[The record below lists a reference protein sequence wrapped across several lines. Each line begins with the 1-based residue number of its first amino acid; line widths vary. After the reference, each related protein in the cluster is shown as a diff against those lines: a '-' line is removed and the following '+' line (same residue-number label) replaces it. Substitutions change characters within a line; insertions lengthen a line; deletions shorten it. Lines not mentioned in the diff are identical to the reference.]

1 MTNLQPESVSRET
14 LMSKYF
20 PGQEDAIRA
29 YAEFLTTAGI
39 ERGLIG
45 PREGERIWE
54 RHIFNCLPVTQLLP
68 QGASLFDIGSGAGLP
83 GIVIALARPDLKVT
97 LIEPL
102 ERRVEFLNEAVAAI
116 AAGGVEIEVIRG
128 RAQDVKKS
136 ADFVT
141 ARAVAPMEKLK
152 KMSWHMVK
160 TGGSLLAMKGESA
173 ANEMVGIK
181 GAELHEIKLEGIELG
196 RVISV
201 RKGSLIS
208 AEISAWLIHVKQAIA
223 RARQRSSASGG

>member
-1 MTNLQPESVSRET
+1 MAEPVSRET
-14 LMSKYF
+14 LIERYF
-20 PGQEDAIRA
+20 PSSKKEILA
-29 YAEFLTTAGI
+29 YADFLVTAGI

-102 ERRVEFLNEAVAAI
+102 ERRVEFLKEAT
-116 AAGGVEIEVIRG
+116 AGSSIEVIRG
-128 RAQDVKKS
+128 RAEDVKKS

-141 ARAVAPMEKLK
+141 ARAVAPLEKLK
-152 KMSWHMVK
+152 KISWHMVK

-173 ANEMVGIK
+173 AAEMEGVK
-181 GAELHEIKLEGIELG
+181 GATLHEITLDGIEMG
-196 RVISV
+196 RIVAIK
-201 RKGSLIS
+201 KG
-208 AEISAWLIHVKQAIA
+208 A
-223 RARQRSSASGG
+223 

>member
-1 MTNLQPESVSRET
+1 MTNLQPESDPSQVSRET
-14 LMSKYF
+14 TITKYF
-20 PGQEDAIRA
+20 PRQEEAIRA
-29 YAEFLTTAGI
+29 YAEFLITAGI

-54 RHIFNCLPVTQLLP
+54 RHIFNCLPITQLLP

-116 AAGGVEIEVIRG
+116 AKGGVEIAVIRG

-152 KMSWHMVK
+152 KISWHMVK

-173 ANEMVGIK
+173 ATEMVGVK

-201 RKGSLIS
+201 RKGSVIS
-208 AEISAWLIHVKQAIA
+208 A
-223 RARQRSSASGG
+223 

>member
-14 LMSKYF
+14 TISTYF
-20 PGQEDAIRA
+20 PGQEEAIRA

-45 PREGERIWE
+45 PREGERIWD
-54 RHIFNCLPVTQLLP
+54 RHIFNCLPITQLLP
-68 QGASLFDIGSGAGLP
+68 NGASLFDIGSGAGLP

-116 AAGGVEIEVIRG
+116 GTKGVEIAVIRG

-173 ANEMVGIK
+173 ATEMVGIK

-201 RKGSLIS
+201 RKGSAIS
-208 AEISAWLIHVKQAIA
+208 A
-223 RARQRSSASGG
+223 

>member
-1 MTNLQPESVSRET
+1 VEHSLDELIS
-14 LMSKYF
+14 LYF
-20 PGQEDAIRA
+20 PEREAEIRR

-54 RHIFNCLPVTQLLP
+54 RHIFNSLFPTTLLP

-102 ERRVEFLNEAVAAI
+102 ERRVEFLKEAVEGSDI
-116 AAGGVEIEVIRG
+116 QVIRG

-136 ADFVT
+136 ADFIT
-141 ARAVAPMEKLK
+141 ARAVAPLEKLK
-152 KMSWHMVK
+152 KMCWHMLK
-160 TGGSLLAMKGESA
+160 MNGSLLAMKGESA
-173 ANEMVGIK
+173 ASEMAGVAHAK
-181 GAELHEIKLEGIELG
+181 LHEITLAGVGLG
-196 RVISV
+196 RVV
-201 RKGSLIS
+201 EVKKLPKGTPEEL
-208 AEISAWLIHVKQAIA
+208 
-223 RARQRSSASGG
+223 

>member
-1 MTNLQPESVSRET
+1 MSASDVSRET
-14 LMSKYF
+14 LIERYF
-20 PGQEDAIRA
+20 PERLDEITA
-29 YAEFLTTAGI
+29 YAHFLTTAGI

-83 GIVIALARPDLKVT
+83 GIVIALARPDLSVT

-102 ERRVEFLNEAVAAI
+102 ERRVAFLTEAVEGLNLTI
-116 AAGGVEIEVIRG
+116 NNMEVIRG
-128 RAQDVKKS
+128 RAQDVKKT

-141 ARAVAPMEKLK
+141 ARAVAPLEKLK

-173 ANEMVGIK
+173 SVEMEGVK
-181 GAELHEIKLEGIELG
+181 GATLHEITLEGIELG
-196 RVISV
+196 RIVAIK
-201 RKGSLIS
+201 KG
-208 AEISAWLIHVKQAIA
+208 A
-223 RARQRSSASGG
+223 

>member
-1 MTNLQPESVSRET
+1 MTNLQPESNASEVSRET
-14 LMSKYF
+14 TISKYF
-20 PGQEDAIRA
+20 PGQEGAIRA

-54 RHIFNCLPVTQLLP
+54 RHIFNCLPITQLLP
-68 QGASLFDIGSGAGLP
+68 EGASLFDIGSGAGLP

-116 AAGGVEIEVIRG
+116 AAGGVEIAVIRG

-152 KMSWHMVK
+152 KISWHMVK

-173 ANEMVGIK
+173 ATEMVGVK

-201 RKGSLIS
+201 RKGSVIS
-208 AEISAWLIHVKQAIA
+208 A
-223 RARQRSSASGG
+223 

>member
-1 MTNLQPESVSRET
+1 VEHSVEGLVGR
-14 LMSKYF
+14 YF
-20 PGQEDAIRA
+20 PEREAEIRA
-29 YAEFLTTAGI
+29 FTEFLVTAGI

-68 QGASLFDIGSGAGLP
+68 QRASLFDIGSGAGLP

-102 ERRVEFLNEAVAAI
+102 ERRVEFLKEATE
-116 AAGGVEIEVIRG
+116 GLEIEVIRG

-136 ADFVT
+136 AEYVT
-141 ARAVAPMEKLK
+141 ARAVAPLEKLK

-160 TGGSLLAMKGESA
+160 TGGALLAMKGESA
-173 ANEMVGIK
+173 AAEMVGVK
-181 GAELHEIKLEGIELG
+181 NAVLHEIALEGVGLG
-196 RVISV
+196 RIVEL
-201 RKGSLIS
+201 RKPS
-208 AEISAWLIHVKQAIA
+208 
-223 RARQRSSASGG
+223 

>member
-1 MTNLQPESVSRET
+1 MEQSVEGLVGR
-14 LMSKYF
+14 YF
-20 PGQEDAIRA
+20 PERIQQIHT
-29 YAEFLTTAGI
+29 YAEFLASAGI

-45 PREGERIWE
+45 PREGDRIWD

-102 ERRVEFLNEAVAAI
+102 ERRVEFLKEAT
-116 AAGGVEIEVIRG
+116 AGLEIEVIRG

-141 ARAVAPMEKLK
+141 ARAVAPLEKLK
-152 KMSWHMVK
+152 KISWHMVK
-160 TGGSLLAMKGESA
+160 TRGALLAMKGESA
-173 ANEMVGIK
+173 AAEMEGVK
-181 GAELHEIKLEGIELG
+181 NAKLHEIELEGIGLG
-196 RVISV
+196 RIVEL
-201 RKGSLIS
+201 RKG
-208 AEISAWLIHVKQAIA
+208 A
-223 RARQRSSASGG
+223 

>member
-1 MTNLQPESVSRET
+1 MENLQPESTPIKEVSRET
-14 LMSKYF
+14 PTKETLVAKYF
-20 PGQEDAIRA
+20 PGQEGAIEA
-29 YAEFLTTAGI
+29 FADFLTGAGI

-68 QGASLFDIGSGAGLP
+68 IGASLFDIGSGAGLP
-83 GIVIALARPDLKVT
+83 GIVIALARPDLQVT

-116 AAGGVEIEVIRG
+116 PDLPFPIQVIRG
-128 RAQDVKKS
+128 RSQDIKKS

-141 ARAVAPMEKLK
+141 ARAVAPLEKLK

-173 ANEMVGIK
+173 ASEMVGVK
-181 GAELHEIKLEGIELG
+181 GAQLHEIKLEGVELG
-196 RVISV
+196 RVISI
-201 RKGSLIS
+201 RKG
-208 AEISAWLIHVKQAIA
+208 A
-223 RARQRSSASGG
+223 

>member
-1 MTNLQPESVSRET
+1 MENLQPESVSSEGVSRET
-14 LMSKYF
+14 LIAKYF
-20 PGQEDAIRA
+20 PGQEGSIQAF
-29 YAEFLTTAGI
+29 AEFLVGAGI

-45 PREGERIWE
+45 PREGERIWD

-68 QGASLFDIGSGAGLP
+68 NGASLFDIGSGAGLP
-83 GIVIALARPDLKVT
+83 GIVIALARPDIQVT

-116 AAGGVEIEVIRG
+116 PDLPFPIQVLRG
-128 RAQDVKKS
+128 RAQDIKKS

-141 ARAVAPMEKLK
+141 ARAVAPLEKLK

-173 ANEMVGIK
+173 ASEMVGVK

-196 RVISV
+196 RIISV
-201 RKGSLIS
+201 RKG
-208 AEISAWLIHVKQAIA
+208 A
-223 RARQRSSASGG
+223 

>member
-1 MTNLQPESVSRET
+1 MSASDVSRET
-14 LMSKYF
+14 LIERYF
-20 PGQEDAIRA
+20 PERLDEIAA
-29 YAEFLTTAGI
+29 YAHFLTTAGI

-83 GIVIALARPDLKVT
+83 GIVIALARPDLSVT

-102 ERRVEFLNEAVAAI
+102 ERRVSFLTEAVEGLNLTI
-116 AAGGVEIEVIRG
+116 NNMEVIRG

-141 ARAVAPMEKLK
+141 ARAVAPLEKLK

-173 ANEMVGIK
+173 SAEMEGVK
-181 GAELHEIKLEGIELG
+181 GATLHEITLEGIELG
-196 RVISV
+196 RIVAIK
-201 RKGSLIS
+201 KG
-208 AEISAWLIHVKQAIA
+208 A
-223 RARQRSSASGG
+223 

>member
-1 MTNLQPESVSRET
+1 MSASDVSRET
-14 LMSKYF
+14 LIERYF
-20 PGQEDAIRA
+20 PERLDEIAA
-29 YAEFLTTAGI
+29 YAHFLTTAGI

-83 GIVIALARPDLKVT
+83 GIVIALARPDLSVT

-102 ERRVEFLNEAVAAI
+102 ERRVSFLTEAVEGLNLTI
-116 AAGGVEIEVIRG
+116 KNMEVIRG

-141 ARAVAPMEKLK
+141 ARAVAPLEKLK

-173 ANEMVGIK
+173 SAEMEGVK
-181 GAELHEIKLEGIELG
+181 GATLHEITLEGIELG
-196 RVISV
+196 RIVAIK
-201 RKGSLIS
+201 KG
-208 AEISAWLIHVKQAIA
+208 A
-223 RARQRSSASGG
+223 

>member
-1 MTNLQPESVSRET
+1 MSASDVSRET
-14 LMSKYF
+14 LIERYF
-20 PGQEDAIRA
+20 PERLDEIAA
-29 YAEFLTTAGI
+29 YAHFLSTAGI

-83 GIVIALARPDLKVT
+83 GIVIALARPDLSVT

-102 ERRVEFLNEAVAAI
+102 ERRVAFLNEAVEGLNLKI
-116 AAGGVEIEVIRG
+116 NNMEVIRG

-141 ARAVAPMEKLK
+141 ARAVAPLEKLK

-173 ANEMVGIK
+173 SSEMEGVK
-181 GAELHEIKLEGIELG
+181 GATLHEITLEGIGLG
-196 RVISV
+196 RIVAIK
-201 RKGSLIS
+201 KG
-208 AEISAWLIHVKQAIA
+208 A
-223 RARQRSSASGG
+223 

>member
-1 MTNLQPESVSRET
+1 MAEAVSRET
-14 LMSKYF
+14 LIERYF
-20 PGQEDAIRA
+20 PSSKVEIHA
-29 YAEFLTTAGI
+29 YADFLITAGI

-45 PREGERIWE
+45 PREGERIWD

-68 QGASLFDIGSGAGLP
+68 EGASLFDIGSGAGLP

-102 ERRVEFLNEAVAAI
+102 ERRIEFLKEAT
-116 AAGGVEIEVIRG
+116 AGTSIEVIRG

-141 ARAVAPMEKLK
+141 ARAVAPLEKLK

-173 ANEMVGIK
+173 AAEMEGVK
-181 GAELHEIKLEGIELG
+181 GATLHEITLDGIELG
-196 RVISV
+196 RIVAIK
-201 RKGSLIS
+201 KG
-208 AEISAWLIHVKQAIA
+208 A
-223 RARQRSSASGG
+223 

>member
-1 MTNLQPESVSRET
+1 MSASDVSRET
-14 LMSKYF
+14 LIKRYF
-20 PGQEDAIRA
+20 PERLDEIAA
-29 YAEFLTTAGI
+29 YAHFLTTAGI

-83 GIVIALARPDLKVT
+83 GIVIALARPDLSVT

-102 ERRVEFLNEAVAAI
+102 ERRVSFLTEAVD
-116 AAGGVEIEVIRG
+116 GLNIEVIRG
-128 RAQDVKKS
+128 RAQDVNKS

-141 ARAVAPMEKLK
+141 ARAVAPLEKLR

-173 ANEMVGIK
+173 SAEMEGVK
-181 GAELHEIKLEGIELG
+181 GATLHEITLEGIELG
-196 RVISV
+196 RIVAIK
-201 RKGSLIS
+201 KG
-208 AEISAWLIHVKQAIA
+208 A
-223 RARQRSSASGG
+223 

>member
-1 MTNLQPESVSRET
+1 MSASDVSRET
-14 LMSKYF
+14 LIERYF
-20 PGQEDAIRA
+20 PERLDEIAA
-29 YAEFLTTAGI
+29 YAHFLTTAGI

-68 QGASLFDIGSGAGLP
+68 LGASLFDIGSGAGLP
-83 GIVIALARPDLKVT
+83 GIVIALARPDLSVT

-102 ERRVEFLNEAVAAI
+102 ERRVSFLNEAVAGLNLEI
-116 AAGGVEIEVIRG
+116 NKIEVIRG

-141 ARAVAPMEKLK
+141 ARAVAPLEKLK

-160 TGGSLLAMKGESA
+160 SGGSLLAMKGESA
-173 ANEMVGIK
+173 STEMEGVK
-181 GAELHEIKLEGIELG
+181 GATLHEITLEGIELG
-196 RVISV
+196 RIVAIK
-201 RKGSLIS
+201 KG
-208 AEISAWLIHVKQAIA
+208 A
-223 RARQRSSASGG
+223 

>member
-1 MTNLQPESVSRET
+1 MSASDVSRET
-14 LMSKYF
+14 LIERYF
-20 PGQEDAIRA
+20 PERLDEIAA
-29 YAEFLTTAGI
+29 YAHFLTTAGI

-83 GIVIALARPDLKVT
+83 GIVIALARPDLSVT

-102 ERRVEFLNEAVAAI
+102 ERRVSFLNEAVAGLNLEI
-116 AAGGVEIEVIRG
+116 NKIEVIRG

-141 ARAVAPMEKLK
+141 ARAVAPLEKLK

-173 ANEMVGIK
+173 SAEMERVK
-181 GAELHEIKLEGIELG
+181 GATLHEITLEGIELG
-196 RVISV
+196 RIVAIK
-201 RKGSLIS
+201 KG
-208 AEISAWLIHVKQAIA
+208 A
-223 RARQRSSASGG
+223 

>member
-1 MTNLQPESVSRET
+1 MTNLQPESDPSEVSRET
-14 LMSKYF
+14 FISRYF

-136 ADFVT
+136 AEFVT

-173 ANEMVGIK
+173 ASEMVGIK

-201 RKGSLIS
+201 RKGSVIS
-208 AEISAWLIHVKQAIA
+208 A
-223 RARQRSSASGG
+223 

>member
-14 LMSKYF
+14 LITQYF

-102 ERRVEFLNEAVAAI
+102 ERRVEFLNEAVTAI

-173 ANEMVGIK
+173 ASEMVGIK

-201 RKGSLIS
+201 RKGSVIS
-208 AEISAWLIHVKQAIA
+208 A
-223 RARQRSSASGG
+223 